1 MLKLIFKQN
10 WGFLQLDDW
19 VLCRIYKKNSGGRN
33 PGDIPGVQSK
43 ECSHDSSS
51 SSSSQYDDVL
61 ESLPEIDDRF
71 FSLPRIDSLKNLNF
85 RQEDDQK
92 VNLLQRLGSA
102 NFDWATLGGLNPIGP
117 EFGQAQIQQT
127 NVNSRNDMYAPASVI
142 DEAQS
147 GFGNMR
153 VHNSGF
159 FSHNPTGLTQGFPGS
174 IDPFSVRYPTDGLGF
189 RQ

>member
-1 MLKLIFKQN
+1 M
-10 WGFLQLDDW
+10 
-19 VLCRIYKKNSGGRN
+19 LCRIYKKNSGGRN
-33 PGDIPGVQSK
+33 SSDIPGVQSK

-61 ESLPEIDDRF
+61 ESLPEINDRF
-71 FSLPRIDSLKNLNF
+71 FSLPRVDSLKNLNF
-85 RQEDDQK
+85 RQDDDQK
-92 VNLLQRLGSA
+92 INLLQRLGSA

-117 EFGQAQIQQT
+117 EFGQPQIQQT
-127 NVNSRNDMYAPASVI
+127 NVTSGNDMYTPASVI

-147 GFGNMR
+147 GR

-159 FSHNPTGLTQGFPGS
+159 YSHAPTGLTQGFPGS
-174 IDPFSVRYPTDGLGF
+174 IDPFSFRYPTDGMGF